1 MTRPPSS
8 FGALDYNQAT
18 VPVYL
23 DYNATTPLLPEVVDA
38 MLPYLREHFGNPSSD
53 HEIGRRA
60 RSAVEDSRQ
69 RVATLL
75 GRSSDEIVF
84 TSGGTEANN
93 LAIRGVAEARPDR
106 RHVVTSV
113 IEHPATANPCR
124 WLERHGYRV
133 SRIGVDADG
142 RVRVDEVEAALEANT
157 AILTVMHANN
167 ETGVVQ
173 PIADIAHA
181 AHRYGAIVHT
191 DAAQS
196 IGKIPVNVDALGVDL
211 VSVAGHKL
219 YAPKGVG
226 ALFVRRGTPIAPL
239 VLGAG
244 HERGIRPGTENVA
257 SIVGLG
263 VACEIACR
271 DMSAWTARV
280 GRLRDE
286 LWNLLREHVP
296 GLALNGHVHERLPN
310 TLNVRFPDVSATTL
324 LAAAPEIAAS
334 TGSACHDGQESASA
348 VILAMGIPAAEA
360 VGSVRLTLG
369 RGTTDDDIARAA
381 DVLARAWQ
389 SVRSGSSRV
398 RAPRG

>member
-1 MTRPPSS
+1 
-8 FGALDYNQAT
+8 

-38 MLPYLREHFGNPSSD
+38 MLPYLREHFGNPSSE

-60 RSAVEDSRQ
+60 RTAVEDARQ

-75 GRSSDEIVF
+75 GSSSESIVF

-93 LAIRGVAEARPDR
+93 LAIRGVTEARPDR

-124 WLERHGYRV
+124 WLERHGHRV
-133 SRIGVDADG
+133 SWLGVDGGG
-142 RVRVDEVEAALEANT
+142 RVQVHDVEGALAADT
-157 AILTVMHANN
+157 AIVTVMHANN

-173 PIADIAHA
+173 PIAEIARA
-181 AHRYGAIVHT
+181 AQRHGAIVHT

-196 IGKIPVNVDALGVDL
+196 IGKIPINVDALGVDL
-211 VSVAGHKL
+211 LSIAGHKL

-226 ALFVRRGTPIAPL
+226 ALFVRRGTPLAPF

-271 DMSAWTARV
+271 DMGAWTARV
-280 GRLRDE
+280 RRLRDE
-286 LWNLLREHVP
+286 LWTLLRDRVP
-296 GLALNGHVHERLPN
+296 GLALNGHVQERLPN
-310 TLNVRFPDVSATTL
+310 TLNVRFPRVSGSSL

-348 VILAMGIPAAEA
+348 VILAMGVPAAEA

-369 RGTTDDDIARAA
+369 RGTTDDDVARAA
-381 DVLARAWQ
+381 DALSRAWQ
-389 SVRSGSSRV
+389 SVRS
-398 RAPRG
+398 A

>member
-1 MTRPPSS
+1 
-8 FGALDYNQAT
+8 

-38 MLPYLREHFGNPSSD
+38 MLPYLREHFGNPSSE

-60 RSAVEDSRQ
+60 RTAVEDARQ

-75 GRSSDEIVF
+75 GSSSESIVF

-93 LAIRGVAEARPDR
+93 LAIRGVTEARPDR

-124 WLERHGYRV
+124 WLERHGHRV
-133 SRIGVDADG
+133 SWLGVDGGG
-142 RVRVDEVEAALEANT
+142 RVQVHDVEGALAADT
-157 AILTVMHANN
+157 AIVTVMHANN

-173 PIADIAHA
+173 PIAEIARA
-181 AHRYGAIVHT
+181 AQRHGAIVHT

-196 IGKIPVNVDALGVDL
+196 IGKIPINVDALGVDL
-211 VSVAGHKL
+211 LSIAGHKL

-226 ALFVRRGTPIAPL
+226 ALFVRRGTPLAPF

-271 DMSAWTARV
+271 DMGAWTASVR
-280 GRLRDE
+280 RLRDE
-286 LWNLLREHVP
+286 LWTLLRDRVP
-296 GLALNGHVHERLPN
+296 GLVLNGHVQERLPN
-310 TLNVRFPDVSATTL
+310 TLNVRFPRVSGSSL

-348 VILAMGIPAAEA
+348 VILAMGVPAAEA

-369 RGTTDDDIARAA
+369 RGTTDDDVARAA
-381 DVLARAWQ
+381 DALSRAWQ
-389 SVRSGSSRV
+389 SVRS
-398 RAPRG
+398 A